1 MGSLWSVLEE
11 SEAELAVQARELRER
26 LERVE
31 EALRRRVIA
40 REVYQE
46 LLGAEPGSGVH
57 EATDTDGDVP
67 VNVGVD
73 LQARMASWSEPM
85 RALVEVFE
93 HAGGVALRCSEA
105 CERLG
110 VGTDHNQVEA
120 VRHRCQRLL
129 ERGVLE
135 SAGRGLFRYAP
146 AGGSR

>member
-1 MGSLWSVLEE
+1 MGSLWGVLDE

-26 LERVE
+26 LDRVE

-46 LLGAEPGSGVH
+46 LLGGDADSRVRED
-57 EATDTDGDVP
+57 TDTAGDVP
-67 VNVGVD
+67 VDLGVD
-73 LQARMASWSEPM
+73 LEARMASWSEPM
-85 RALVEVFE
+85 RALVKVFE
-93 HAGGVALRCSEA
+93 RAGGVALRCSEA

-110 VGTDHNQVEA
+110 VGTDRNQVEA

-135 SAGRGLFRYAP
+135 SAGRGLFRYAL
-146 AGGSR
+146 ADGAR